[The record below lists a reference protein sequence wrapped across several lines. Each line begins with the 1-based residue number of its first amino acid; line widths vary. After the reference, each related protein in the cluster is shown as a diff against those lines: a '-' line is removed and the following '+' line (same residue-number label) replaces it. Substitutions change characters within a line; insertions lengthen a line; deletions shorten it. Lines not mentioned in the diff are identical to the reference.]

1 MRKSSVII
9 LSTLLI
15 CFIIVLSVGL
25 FFTSTPSESKVTN
38 KYLKADYS
46 HKHFSAGSKFSI
58 RVFNKDGVSL
68 FIIWY
73 SNEVLAREGVETLSK
88 YYKGENTIILKR
100 GKAVAC
106 GNKDAIKIFQL
117 A

>member
-1 MRKSSVII
+1 MRKTSVII

-46 HKHFSAGSKFSI
+46 HFSAGSKFSI

-68 FIIWY
+68 FIVWY

-88 YYKGENTIILKR
+88 YYKGENTVILKR

-106 GNKDAIKIFQL
+106 GDKNAIKIFQL